1 MVSDEQDLTNTL
13 SKENPLLSF
22 LCIRIPY
29 SLMDVGKMFECLK
42 KKKDNVYMVYC
53 SRSVGLTHRCTL
65 ESPGESLKILLSWP
79 NLRPLTSEFLRV
91 GPRRLLFLNL
101 PTRYH
106 SSFSSPA

>member
-42 KKKDNVYMVYC
+42 KKK
-53 SRSVGLTHRCTL
+53 
-65 ESPGESLKILLSWP
+65 KIMYIWSIAL
-79 NLRPLTSEFLRV
+79 
-91 GPRRLLFLNL
+91 GQ
-101 PTRYH
+101 
-106 SSFSSPA
+106 